1 MESAINVWAI
11 LSMISSGF
19 VLFMFSYL
27 LIFGPLLIKETNLL
41 LLWIE
46 FFVSLSLFAIN
57 LYLMLY
63 ILIKDTRIK
72 LIAWGW
78 ICYGGSCSIF
88 SLLFLFCCSLN
99 LTHNLEKKAWLSF
112 GDKVV
117 IRPNLSEVKGF
128 AVIWNFSE
136 DIGKHD
142 MPPLFIIVL
151 QKTAL

>member
-72 LIAWGW
+72 LIAWG
-78 ICYGGSCSIF
+78 
-88 SLLFLFCCSLN
+88 
-99 LTHNLEKKAWLSF
+99 
-112 GDKVV
+112 
-117 IRPNLSEVKGF
+117 
-128 AVIWNFSE
+128 
-136 DIGKHD
+136 
-142 MPPLFIIVL
+142 
-151 QKTAL
+151 